1 MQMLFEAWLLDNN
14 YKPTTA
20 VDYPNRLR
28 LLCAREKI
36 SYEYLAKH
44 LLEIIPQY
52 DKMGKNS
59 SYGHRSHSS
68 VINALRRFAEFLSEA
83 NIKFEGAN

>member
-20 VDYPNRLR
+20 VDYPDRLR
-28 LLCAREKI
+28 RLCAREKI
-36 SYEYLAKH
+36 SYEYLAEH
-44 LLEIIPQY
+44 LSEIIPQY

-68 VINALRRFAEFLSEA
+68 VINALRRFAVFLSDC
-83 NIKFEGAN
+83 NIKFENAN